1 MTTATK
7 DDLHHAISTLGDE
20 LRSDLASKK
29 DVADLRTELH
39 ATKVELKED
48 IRFLGARF
56 ENLESTVKAFGEGVV
71 GMREHFTEEIRAL
84 RKELSSRIA
93 LLEEIVRKN
102 SGDLQDVKAD
112 VADLRRRF
120 DRLER
125 ENDLEKRV
133 AEVEKR
139 LGIR

>member
-1 MTTATK
+1 M
-7 DDLHHAISTLGDE
+7 
-20 LRSDLASKK
+20 LREIDSLRQEFRHQGVLFEQLVSKV
-29 DVADLRTELH
+29 D
-39 ATKVELKED
+39 
-48 IRFLGARF
+48 
-56 ENLESTVKAFGEGVV
+56 AFGEGLV
-71 GMREHFTEEIRAL
+71 GLREHVTVEIRAL
-84 RKELSSRIA
+84 RNELSARIA
-93 LLEEIVRKN
+93 LLEEVVRKN

-125 ENDLEKRV
+125 ESDLEKRV

>member
-1 MTTATK
+1 MR
-7 DDLHHAISTLGDE
+7 DE
-20 LRSDLASKK
+20 LKQ
-29 DVADLRTELH
+29 E
-39 ATKVELKED
+39 

-56 ENLESTVKAFGEGVV
+56 ENLESTVKAFGEGLL
-71 GMREHFTEEIRAL
+71 GLREHVTEEIRAL
-84 RKELSSRIA
+84 RNELSSRIS

-102 SGDLQDVKAD
+102 SGDLQDMKAD

-125 ENDLEKRV
+125 ESDLEKRV